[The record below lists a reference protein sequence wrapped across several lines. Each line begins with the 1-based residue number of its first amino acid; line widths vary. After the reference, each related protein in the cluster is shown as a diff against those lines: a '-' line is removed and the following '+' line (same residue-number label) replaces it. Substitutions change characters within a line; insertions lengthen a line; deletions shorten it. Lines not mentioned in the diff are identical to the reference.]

1 VFLYIVYFAP
11 SDRCQRTRDRWSAQ
25 NALVVTNVSIGSFKY
40 NKDTVSEISNWVY
53 GTNWPA
59 VYIIYNKTTAYVGE
73 TLDLARRTQQH
84 LQEDNFKARNF
95 TDICLISDLSFNKSV
110 ILDLESFLIKCM
122 SADGTRK
129 LINGN
134 AGVSDHNY
142 FYKSAYEEEFKGI
155 WHDLVQRGI
164 ASRSIADIENS
175 ELFKYS
181 PYKTLNKE
189 QEKTAYEI
197 LQDLCDANNGAAKS
211 MVEVKGG
218 AGTGKTILAVYIIK
232 LLKDISANKNVW
244 DYADD
249 DEVSYSLRGL
259 ADRLHGINRIGFV
272 VPMVTLRTAMKAIFK
287 SIDGLSEDMVLA
299 PEEAALAQ
307 RFDLLVVD
315 EAHRL
320 YQRHHLPG
328 LQLYAKFD
336 RINEQILGAGHLQH
350 NEDDPTELD
359 WIIRNSRLQVIFYD
373 PLQTIRT
380 TDIDP
385 NRFYRICRP
394 HIIEYRWLISQMRCK
409 GGNGYYEYVK
419 AVLEKSGLSV
429 KDYKSFADYRT
440 HVVDDISVLFTKIK
454 EANDRYGL
462 CKVVCGPGWK
472 MNEDIDIQGHTYR
485 WASNKTKINDCSAV
499 YSIHKSHGFDL
510 NYAGVIFG
518 REVYYDTEE
527 KRVRVDKKNLKD
539 SFMKSSGDEAMQ
551 RYVMHIYLTLMT
563 RGIHGTYIYAVD
575 DAMRDYL
582 KEFFN

>member
-1 VFLYIVYFAP
+1 M
-11 SDRCQRTRDRWSAQ
+11 
-25 NALVVTNVSIGSFKY
+25 
-40 NKDTVSEISNWVY
+40 
-53 GTNWPA
+53 
-59 VYIIYNKTTAYVGE
+59 
-73 TLDLARRTQQH
+73 
-84 LQEDNFKARNF
+84 
-95 TDICLISDLSFNKSV
+95 
-110 ILDLESFLIKCM
+110 ILDLESFLIKYM

-155 WHDLVQRGI
+155 WNGLVQRGI
-164 ASRSIADIENS
+164 VSRSIADIENS

-189 QEKTAYEI
+189 QEQTAYEI
-197 LQDLCDANNGAAKS
+197 LQDLCDANNGSAKS

-232 LLKDISANKNVW
+232 LLTDISAKKDVW
-244 DYADD
+244 EYADD

-259 ADRLHGINRIGFV
+259 AGRLHGISRIGFV
-272 VPMVTLRTAMKAIFK
+272 VPMVTLRTAMKTIFK

-299 PEEAALAQ
+299 PEEATLAQ

-328 LQLYAKFD
+328 MQLYAKFD

-350 NEDDPTELD
+350 NEKDPTELD

-373 PLQTIRT
+373 SLQTIRT
-380 TDIDP
+380 TDIDKD
-385 NRFYRICRP
+385 RFAGICQP
-394 HIIEYRWLISQMRCK
+394 HLIKYYTLISQMRCK

-419 AVLEKSGLSV
+419 AVLENRGLSI
-429 KDYKSFADYRT
+429 KAYKRFADYKT
-440 HVVDDISVLFTKIK
+440 HVEDDVSVLFEKIK
-454 EANDRYGL
+454 EANDQYGL

-472 MNEDIDIQGHTYR
+472 MNEDIVIQGHTYR
-485 WASNKTKINDCSAV
+485 WASNKTKMNDCSAV
-499 YSIHKSHGFDL
+499 YSIHKSQGFDL

-527 KRVRVDKKNLKD
+527 KRVRVNKKNLKD
-539 SFMKSSGDEAMQ
+539 SFMKSGGDEAMQ
-551 RYVMHIYLTLMT
+551 QYVLHIYLTLMT
-563 RGIHGTYIYAVD
+563 RGIRGTYIYAVD
-575 DAMRDYL
+575 DALRDYL
-582 KEFFN
+582 KDFFD